1 MITGTIVIKLRIT
14 DGGPVMRKRYL
25 VSLILILTLTLTLT
39 LILTTFF
46 GCTAKEDYDRQPA
59 VDFTLPDLNGRMVS
73 LSDYE
78 GQVVLINFWATWC
91 VPCREEIPDFVELQ
105 SKYAADGFIILGISI
120 DTIDVAEV
128 KEFADEYKI
137 NYPVLYAGKQAKQL
151 TRDYG
156 NFRGI
161 PASFLVNHEGIR
173 IKRVIG
179 RMEKP
184 FWDKEIQSAL
194 KEKAEKILK

>member
-1 MITGTIVIKLRIT
+1 
-14 DGGPVMRKRYL
+14 MRKKYL
-25 VSLILILTLTLTLT
+25 VFLILILSLAVL
-39 LILTTFF
+39 F
-46 GCTAKEDYDRQPA
+46 GCGTKDDYDRQPA
-59 VDFTLPDLNGRMVS
+59 VDFTLPDLDGRMVS

-78 GQVVLINFWATWC
+78 GQVVIVNFWATWC
-91 VPCREEIPDFVELQ
+91 VPCREEIPDFIELQ
-105 SKYAADGFIILGISI
+105 SEYGADGFTILGISI

-128 KEFADEYKI
+128 KEFAVEYKI

-173 IKRVIG
+173 IKRVLG

-184 FWDKEIQSAL
+184 FWVKEIKAAL
-194 KEKAEKILK
+194 KEKEKAKKS

>member
-1 MITGTIVIKLRIT
+1 
-14 DGGPVMRKRYL
+14 MRKRYL
-25 VSLILILTLTLTLT
+25 VSLILILTLTL
-39 LILTTFF
+39 ILTTLF
-46 GCTAKEDYDRQPA
+46 GCTTKDDYDRQPA

-91 VPCREEIPDFVELQ
+91 VACREEIPDFVELQ
-105 SKYAADGFIILGISI
+105 SKYAADGFTILGISI

-137 NYPVLYAGKQAKQL
+137 NYPVLYAGKQKKQL
-151 TRDYG
+151 ARDYD

-179 RMEKP
+179 RMEKS
-184 FWDKEIQSAL
+184 FWDKEIRSAL

>member
-1 MITGTIVIKLRIT
+1 
-14 DGGPVMRKRYL
+14 MRKRYL
-25 VSLILILTLTLTLT
+25 VSLILVLALAAL
-39 LILTTFF
+39 F
-46 GCTAKEDYDRQPA
+46 GCTTRDDFDRQPA
-59 VDFTLPDLNGRMVS
+59 VDFTLPDLDGRMVS
-73 LSDYE
+73 LSDYA

-91 VPCREEIPDFVELQ
+91 IPCREEIPDFVELQ
-105 SKYAADGFIILGISI
+105 SEHGPDGFVILGISI
-120 DTIDVAEV
+120 DTIDVADV
-128 KEFADEYKI
+128 KKFAEEYKI

-151 TRDYG
+151 THDYG

-184 FWDKEIQSAL
+184 FWQKEIKAAME
-194 KEKAEKILK
+194 EKAKNASK